1 MAGTRNTQNISIFIS
16 SKMLEL
22 VDERKAV
29 QAALAQY
36 HMEGWLWEKD
46 AGANPA
52 AVRKTYLK
60 QVEDSLIYIGLFWR
74 GYGPY
79 TIEEYHHASD
89 CDKPCLIYEK
99 HIDMDGRDPNLQ
111 NFLDGIGHPEN
122 DSGVSICRFT
132 TTAELVTH
140 VQKDVMRVIAD
151 TIHKKNEPRPEP
163 KNADNAG
170 HHNIHIGRDMH
181 GNINQY

>member
-1 MAGTRNTQNISIFIS
+1 MAGTRNTQNISLFIS

-29 QAALAQY
+29 QDALAQY

-52 AVRKTYLK
+52 SVRKTYLK
-60 QVEDSLIYIGLFWR
+60 QVEDSDLYIGLFWR

-79 TIEEYHHASD
+79 TIEEYHHARD

-99 HIDMDGRDPNLQ
+99 HVDLDGRDPNLQ
-111 NFLDGIGHPEN
+111 YFLDGIGHPEN
-122 DSGVSICRFT
+122 DTGVSICRFT
-132 TTAELVTH
+132 TTDQLVKR
-140 VQKDVMRVIAD
+140 VQEDVMRVIAGI
-151 TIHKKNEPRPEP
+151 IHKKSKPSQNSQ
-163 KNADNAG
+163 KTGNQG
-170 HHNIHIGRDMH
+170 HHNINIGRDH
-181 GNINQY
+181 TGDINQY